1 MSPATWPRPDS
12 LAERLLVIDAATGA
26 VRDEEVRDLVS
37 ELRAGDVVVVND
49 AATLPASLP
58 GFVGDAPVELRLLS
72 LVHGQTWHAVLF
84 GEGDWHTRTEH
95 RAPPPRVAVDDV
107 IAFDGVAARVVEV
120 SLLSPRLLT
129 VCFEAQGAGVLQE
142 SALWAAL
149 YRIGR
154 PVQYAHVERD
164 LELWHTQTAYAA
176 RPWAVELP
184 SAGRPLRWPLLQALR
199 DKGVDVV
206 TLTHAAGLS
215 STGDDDID
223 AALPFPER
231 YDLPQETIDAVVG
244 ARARGGRVIAIGTT
258 VVRALEGCAR
268 DHGGQLVAGVGV
280 TDLKIGPRFQASW
293 VSALF
298 TGMHELSS
306 SHFQLLHAFAP
317 AGLLERA
324 YAHARDRGFTEHEF
338 GDSCLILAA

>member
-1 MSPATWPRPDS
+1 
-12 LAERLLVIDAATGA
+12 LVIDSLMGT
-26 VRDEEVRDLVS
+26 VHDEQVRDLTS
-37 ELRAGDVVVVND
+37 ELRSGDVVVVND
-49 AATLPASLP
+49 AATLPASLFGSVRALP
-58 GFVGDAPVELRLLS
+58 IELRLLS
-72 LVHGQTWHAVLF
+72 LIEGVTWRAVLF

-95 RAPPPRVAVDDV
+95 RAKAPHVDVDDV
-107 IAFDGVAARVVEV
+107 LVFDGLQARVTEV
-120 SLLSPRLLT
+120 AELSDRLLT
-129 VCFEAQGAGVLQE
+129 VRFDVDDAAFDPEA
-142 SALWAAL
+142 SLWSAL
-149 YRIGR
+149 YRIGH

-164 LELWHTQTAYAA
+164 LELWHTQTPYAA

-215 STGDDDID
+215 ATGDDAID

-231 YDLPQETIDAVVG
+231 YEIPPATVAAIAH
-244 ARARGGRVIAIGTT
+244 ARQNGGRVIAIGTT

-268 DHGGQLVAGVGV
+268 EHGDVVAGVGV
-280 TDLKIGPRFQASW
+280 TDLKIGPPGSGQHSDVVRNVRRPLRGGAPC
-293 VSALF
+293 VVDALF

-317 AGLLERA
+317 ADLLERA
-324 YAHARDRGFTEHEF
+324 YALARAQGFTEHEF
-338 GDSCLILAA
+338 GDSCLIFA